1 MQLGQQ
7 NPRSWAAPRAGV
19 PPTHPCPLPPPAAD
33 RNSAAAAAAR
43 DVCVMEGVKASA
55 ATAVVSVVAHLAAT
69 RLSPAYVG
77 ANYRL
82 KTLLWSS
89 VVVSAFWVRSE
100 QEATR
105 QGRLSLEMRTA
116 G

>member
-1 MQLGQQ
+1 M
-7 NPRSWAAPRAGV
+7 
-19 PPTHPCPLPPPAAD
+19 PPPPSRAAD

-105 QGRLSLEMRTA
+105 QGRLSLELRNAA